1 MPGLP
6 LYSRTASLRPMKP
19 DPAWFPPPLSK
30 EAIVPNPCPS
40 HSKLGGIALPL
51 AIFGLLAISTH
62 AHSEEGDDGIVT
74 DRPDFVESSLTVGKG
89 RFQIE
94 TSVGMETDKSD
105 GTKTRTLT
113 TPTLFRY
120 GVSENWE
127 LRLET
132 DGAIHQRTTDQANG
146 ETLQANGAA
155 DVELG
160 LKWHVL
166 DSREGTVVPSVA
178 LLFHYGLN
186 SGSTAFRSPSNVPS
200 IRATMEWELPHEMG
214 LGIMTGL
221 ARQED
226 ADASRYTEG
235 ILGIV
240 LGKNWTPTFRTFVE
254 VAGSSLKSKTYGGSQ
269 ITWDTGMNWAFTKYS
284 QLDAAVFLGA
294 NGYTPD
300 LAFTI
305 GYSTKF

>member
-1 MPGLP
+1 VL
-6 LYSRTASLRPMKP
+6 SP
-19 DPAWFPPPLSK
+19 DSP
-30 EAIVPNPCPS
+30 
-40 HSKLGGIALPL
+40 HALPGRLALLL
-51 AIFGLLAISTH
+51 AILGLLASSPN
-62 AHSEEGDDGIVT
+62 ARCEDGDDGIVT
-74 DRPDFVESSLTVGKG
+74 DRPDFVESSQTVGKG

-94 TSVGMETDKSD
+94 TSVGMKTDKSD

-120 GVSENWE
+120 GVSENCE

-132 DGAIHQRTTDQANG
+132 DGAVHQRTTDEASG
-146 ETLQANGAA
+146 ETNQTNGAA

-178 LLFHYGLN
+178 LLLHYGLN

-200 IRATMEWELPHEMG
+200 IRATVEWELPHELG
-214 LGIMTGL
+214 LGIMTGV
-221 ARQED
+221 ARQQD
-226 ADASRYTEG
+226 ADASSYTEG

-269 ITWDTGMNWAFTKYS
+269 ITWDTGMNWVFTKYS